1 MDLGSF
7 SYHEVIE
14 LAANI
19 EHRGYELYT
28 KASELAQ
35 QESAKNI
42 LLFLAEQEKKHE
54 KAFRE
59 MYEDIKKQDSNK
71 PIQFSEESLTYLGS
85 LSDSSVFPANDDQ
98 FLEKIKTLDDVID
111 VARQAEKDSILFYVE
126 LSNYAP
132 DEATEEFYRLIIDE
146 EKHHL
151 IKIHELDNLIKERG
165 IVY

>member
-7 SYHEVIE
+7 CYHEVIE

-19 EHRGYELYT
+19 EHRGYELYI
-28 KASELAQ
+28 KASELAR
-35 QESAKNI
+35 QEPAKNI

-54 KAFRE
+54 KGFRE

-71 PIQFSEESLTYLGS
+71 STQLSEESLTYLGS
-85 LSDSSVFPANDDQ
+85 LTDSSVFPADDGQ

-111 VARQAEKDSILFYVE
+111 AAKQAEKDSILFYVE

-132 DEATEEFYRLIIDE
+132 DEETAEFYRLIIEE

-151 IKIHELDNLIKERG
+151 IKVQELDKLIKERG
-165 IVY
+165 VVY